1 MKRKQTNAC
10 SASVMASALLFG
22 SLTTVVTL
30 YGISYAGDNDDT
42 ISSSRLKQ
50 GFEISLRSTARHSTC
65 CLPPIGERPA
75 ISPKEMATSSV
86 ET

>member
-1 MKRKQTNAC
+1 MKRRRTNAC
-10 SASVMASALLFG
+10 SASVLASALLFG
-22 SLTTVVTL
+22 SLAAVVTV

-42 ISSSRLKQ
+42 ISSSPVQQ

-65 CLPPIGERPA
+65 CLRPVGEWPA